1 MPIYSRKFTVP
12 AASSKEFTIDIEG
25 DVITYVRIRYPPGP
39 IGLLRVA
46 IFYGI
51 KQIFPYEEETWFY
64 GDDEIIEWDE
74 YWELPEERTTLRI
87 KAVNDDDTYEHSFY
101 LIINVQRKEQTLA
114 GQIGKSV
121 SSWVKRLVGWL

>member
-39 IGLLRVA
+39 TGLLRVA

-74 YWELPEERTTLRI
+74 YWELPEERT
-87 KAVNDDDTYEHSFY
+87 
-101 LIINVQRKEQTLA
+101 
-114 GQIGKSV
+114 
-121 SSWVKRLVGWL
+121 